1 MHFRALLN
9 LEDYD
14 EIDECFDRYAGE
26 PESDEYMEFIDCTDD
41 IKKEY
46 ETDKITL
53 ITFANGKVVC
63 DADLASKYRLDGG
76 VVYEKVGDS
85 WVTTPKTAAMTV
97 TENYPAKD
105 FFKTYRSYA
114 NRYGSYGYDEDYKKY
129 GYMCNPNG
137 VCDWYSHGGR
147 YSCSF
152 LVKKSVK
159 DVLYREFKKED
170 MPYAPRG
177 YRWVYGAAFADIEW
191 ELMKKIKINSGIRNY
206 ARCSRMYLSGKVDK
220 YYQIDRKNKMI
231 KAYGELVYRADDT
244 LETYLRRNGYF
255 TDIHYCTGCTYFV
268 DTNYELEDAFY
279 DKHMWQKELDDKL
292 SKCDPDTYLVMLDV
306 HC

>member
-147 YSCSF
+147 FSCSF
-152 LVKKSVK
+152 
-159 DVLYREFKKED
+159 F
-170 MPYAPRG
+170 G
-177 YRWVYGAAFADIEW
+177 
-191 ELMKKIKINSGIRNY
+191 
-206 ARCSRMYLSGKVDK
+206 
-220 YYQIDRKNKMI
+220 
-231 KAYGELVYRADDT
+231 
-244 LETYLRRNGYF
+244 
-255 TDIHYCTGCTYFV
+255 
-268 DTNYELEDAFY
+268 
-279 DKHMWQKELDDKL
+279 
-292 SKCDPDTYLVMLDV
+292 
-306 HC
+306 